1 MKYAL
6 DSSAIINL
14 IMKLEERSVDIFKES
29 VTADLAY
36 YEIGNFLWKVKR
48 ADLLGDFSNIMKFLN
63 VESVGLNEEV
73 LVLSSKEG
81 TTYYD
86 AVYLFLSRKL
96 GLQLISDD
104 KDLVI
109 KGAKKSSEIQ

>member
-1 MKYAL
+1 MNGEA
-6 DSSAIINL
+6 
-14 IMKLEERSVDIFKES
+14 FCFC
-29 VTADLAY
+29 
-36 YEIGNFLWKVKR
+36 NFLWKVKT

-63 VESVGLNEEV
+63 VESVGLNEEI
-73 LVLSSKEG
+73 LVLAEG